1 MITIEFNYN
10 QIITTVQA
18 NLSDPFQISLNQF
31 SQKTSIPL
39 KSVNFLANGE
49 TIKPENKVESYMSN
63 LSKQNGKIN
72 LLVVDALASN
82 KNKNQVNIQSNDIIC
97 PECKEPCRFKI
108 EDYHVKLFKCIN
120 GHTTDRIRI
129 DDFNKSQEIN
139 ISSIICG
146 QCKIKNKGDT
156 TNHEFYKCLTCR
168 IDLCLLCKS
177 NHDTNHNIIKYD
189 QKNYIC
195 PKHNDYY
202 IKYCEDCSINICFA
216 CEKDH
221 DIHKTISLIELSPDI
236 EKAKI
241 RLNEIK
247 NEVEEF
253 IIQIKYIMSKFN
265 SLIKTINIFYDINNN
280 IINNYDIKN
289 RNYELFKNIYEIIII
304 IQYMK
309 N

>member
-1 MITIEFNYN
+1 
-10 QIITTVQA
+10 
-18 NLSDPFQISLNQF
+18 
-31 SQKTSIPL
+31 
-39 KSVNFLANGE
+39 
-49 TIKPENKVESYMSN
+49 MSN

-72 LLVVDALASN
+72 LLVVDALTSN

-156 TNHEFYKCLTCR
+156 TNHEFYKCLTCK

-216 CEKDH
+216 CEKDM
-221 DIHKTISLIELSPDI
+221 IF
-236 EKAKI
+236 
-241 RLNEIK
+241 IK
-247 NEVEEF
+247 
-253 IIQIKYIMSKFN
+253 
-265 SLIKTINIFYDINNN
+265 
-280 IINNYDIKN
+280 
-289 RNYELFKNIYEIIII
+289 
-304 IQYMK
+304 QYHL
-309 N
+309 